1 MYPHGFQ
8 VMVHIGLASAG
19 GRDWEKWVGFSVGGL
34 EEVTLLVQ
42 LGKMRPGP
50 SHEASAG
57 SSSASIEEEENH
69 PVWCF
74 LRAGEDFLARRVY
87 SHVSETAKQSG

>member
-1 MYPHGFQ
+1 MGHTLDVPARLSSDDTQ
-8 VMVHIGLASAG
+8 WAG
-19 GRDWEKWVGFSVGGL
+19 QCWRHGL

-42 LGKMRPGP
+42 LGRMRPGP
-50 SHEASAG
+50 SHGASAG
-57 SSSASIEEEENH
+57 PSSASIEEEENH

-74 LRAGEDFLARRVY
+74 LRAGEDFLARRMY